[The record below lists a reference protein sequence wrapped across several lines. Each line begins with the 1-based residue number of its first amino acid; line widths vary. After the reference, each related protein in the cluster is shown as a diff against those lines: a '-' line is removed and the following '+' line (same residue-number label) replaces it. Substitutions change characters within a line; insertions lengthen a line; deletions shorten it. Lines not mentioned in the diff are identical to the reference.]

1 MKKIYPILLLLW
13 FGCNKPQPP
22 VVKIALTNNQR
33 SLKITGIDSLI
44 LNDIARDS
52 SANWQ
57 SLFPVYRM
65 PADTDMKDYQNAQP
79 GTYKLQSGAVLFTPD
94 TPFVKPRTYFLRYYE
109 HATGKDAW
117 TYISGQGN
125 KGSAHYIDL
134 VFRPNSY

>member
-1 MKKIYPILLLLW
+1 MKKLPLILVLLCL
-13 FGCNKPQPP
+13 GCSQPQP
-22 VVKIALTNNQR
+22 VVHIELTNSQR

-52 SANWQ
+52 SADWQ

-79 GTYKLQSGAVLFTPD
+79 GIYKVQSGAVLFTPD

-117 TYISGQGN
+117 TYISGEGN
-125 KGSAHYIDL
+125 KGAAHYIDL
-134 VFRPNSY
+134 IFRPNSY